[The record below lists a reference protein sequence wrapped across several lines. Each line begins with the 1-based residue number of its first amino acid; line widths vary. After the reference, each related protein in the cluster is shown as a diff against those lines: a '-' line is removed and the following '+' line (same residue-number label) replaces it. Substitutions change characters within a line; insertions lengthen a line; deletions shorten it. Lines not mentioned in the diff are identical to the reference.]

1 MQPVAGNEINT
12 HEMFALGDMLEEYG
26 GQRIALD
33 VLKRGGGKAEF
44 MRRISERARNEPL
57 HRAADRLLG
66 IDSRDEEL
74 RGYSIIRALRAAMER
89 NWGNAGL
96 EQAVSNVATTKTE
109 SVPNGFFVP
118 LGILARDFNVGSA
131 NQAGNFIGA
140 AVGSDYA
147 IDPLRKIAAIARM
160 GATFITGLKTT
171 LSLPRFTSSS
181 AAAWK
186 SEVAA
191 AGEVLEQ
198 TAAATLTPKRCPV
211 TMVLSRQALIQ
222 GDPAL
227 DATIGRHLV
236 KAVMETV
243 EKDALNGDGTSDAPV
258 GLRSTSGIS
267 NVAGG
272 TNGAQI
278 AYSHLADM
286 EKGPAAANAEE
297 TDFAGFVV
305 NPSSRRWMRTAPRG
319 TNLPFIWDSADRPL
333 LGHRAAV
340 TNMLPADLTK
350 GTSSG
355 ICSALTYSSDWSQ
368 LFVGIYGGG
377 VDMLVDRLTLA
388 DVGKVRITASVLVGV
403 GVNLPAAFSKMD
415 DALVV

>member
-1 MQPVAGNEINT
+1 MQMLDQNDVAHREL
-12 HEMFALGDMLEEYG
+12 FALGDMLAEYG
-26 GQRIALD
+26 GPRIALE
-33 VLKRGGGKAEF
+33 VAKRGGSKADL
-44 MRRISERARNEPL
+44 MNRIAERARSEPL
-57 HRAADRLLG
+57 ILAADRLLG
-66 IDSRDEEL
+66 LDAARDVVE
-74 RGYSIIRALRAAMER
+74 GYSLTRALRAGMER
-89 NWGNAGL
+89 NWSKAGL
-96 EQAVSNVATTKTE
+96 EKDVSNVATTITGMA
-109 SVPNGFFVP
+109 PNGFFVP
-118 LGILARDFNVGSA
+118 LGVLARDFNVGSA

-140 AVGSDYA
+140 AVGGNYA

-236 KAVMETV
+236 RAVMEQV
-243 EKDALNGDGTSDAPV
+243 EYDALNGDGTNDAPV
-258 GLRSTSGIS
+258 GLRSTSGIT

-319 TNLPFIWDSADRPL
+319 TNLSFIWDSADRPL

-340 TNMLPADLTK
+340 TNMLPANLTK

-355 ICSALTYSSDWSQ
+355 VCSALTYSCDWSQ

-377 VDMLVDRLTLA
+377 VDVHVDRITLA

>member
-1 MQPVAGNEINT
+1 MQLMPRNEIN
-12 HEMFALGDMLEEYG
+12 FRQVLALGDMFEEYG
-26 GQRIALD
+26 GPRIASD
-33 VLKRGGGKAEF
+33 VLKRGGGKDEF
-44 MRRISERARNEPL
+44 MRRISERARSEPL
-57 HRAADRLLG
+57 HLASDRLLG
-66 IDSRDEEL
+66 IDSDDRNL
-74 RGYSIIRALRAAMER
+74 RGYSLARALRAAMER
-89 NWGNAGL
+89 DWSNAGL
-96 EQAVSNVATTKTE
+96 EQSVSNIVTTKTE

-118 LGILARDFNVGSA
+118 LGIMARDFNVGGA

-147 IDPLRKIAAIARM
+147 VDPLRKIAAVARM

-181 AAAWK
+181 AAAWEG
-186 SEVAA
+186 EVDA

-198 TAAATLTPKRCPV
+198 TAAAALTPKRCAV
-211 TMVLSRQALIQ
+211 TMVLSRLALIQ

-236 KAVMETV
+236 KAIMEQV
-243 EKDALNGDGTSDAPV
+243 EYGAINGDGTSDAPV
-258 GLRSTSGIS
+258 GLRSTSGITS
-267 NVAGG
+267 VVGG
-272 TNGAQI
+272 TDGAQI

-297 TDFAGFVV
+297 TDFAGYIV

-319 TNLPFIWDSADRPL
+319 TNLPFIWDSTDRPL

-340 TNMLPADLTK
+340 SNTLPSNLNK
-350 GTSSG
+350 GASSG
-355 ICSALTYSSDWSQ
+355 ICSALTYSADWSQ

-377 VDMLVDRLTLA
+377 VDVLLDRVTMA
-388 DVGKVRITASVLVGV
+388 DVGKVRIVASVLVGV

-415 DALVV
+415 DALTA